1 MKKGL
6 WISIAGVV
14 AILGI
19 LFYKLSTPVVIVGVA
34 VNEEVAFSAPE
45 GAMLSVIKSYV
56 LWHNSSRGDSY
67 RLQVEVATFG
77 DDVAEAV
84 KELSRRG
91 AAVVVG
97 FPLSW
102 EAIAAAE
109 AAERLEIPVISPSAS
124 SSAMSGRDD
133 WFFRMITDADREV
146 KALARLM
153 SFLNL
158 EGPIVYRS
166 PYNDA
171 YVNSLLEDMRR
182 LSDSIPSGVVVYPE
196 MAGDSLS
203 GDGVVIIAEP
213 SRSYWIL
220 QDVLLH
226 YPPVPIFLSR
236 WSQVSDFR
244 YFFDI
249 VGAEFYFSSVYDP
262 TSIPEDDFLRFLLD
276 EREVDMGVFSR
287 YTVAA
292 MKYLSSVFD
301 ENPKARGEELR
312 SMLARPRTVD
322 GPGWTFKLNR
332 YGDVESEIRVY
343 RFKNGSVEEVI
354 LP

>member
-1 MKKGL
+1 
-6 WISIAGVV
+6 
-14 AILGI
+14 
-19 LFYKLSTPVVIVGVA
+19 
-34 VNEEVAFSAPE
+34 
-45 GAMLSVIKSYV
+45 
-56 LWHNSSRGDSY
+56 
-67 RLQVEVATFG
+67 
-77 DDVAEAV
+77 
-84 KELSRRG
+84 
-91 AAVVVG
+91 
-97 FPLSW
+97 
-102 EAIAAAE
+102 
-109 AAERLEIPVISPSAS
+109 
-124 SSAMSGRDD
+124 
-133 WFFRMITDADREV
+133 
-146 KALARLM
+146 M

-171 YVNSLLEDMRR
+171 YVNSLVEDMKR
-182 LSDSIPSGVVVYPE
+182 LSDSIPSGVVVYPD

-236 WSQVSDFR
+236 WSQVSDFQ

-249 VGAEFYFSSVYDP
+249 AGAEFYFSSVYDP

-276 EREVDMGVFSR
+276 EREVDMGIFSR

-292 MKYLSSVFD
+292 MTYLSSVFD
-301 ENPKARGEELR
+301 ENPRVRGEELR
-312 SMLARPRTVD
+312 SMLARPRSVK
-322 GPGWTFKLNR
+322 GPGWTFELNR
-332 YGDVESEIRVY
+332 YGDVETEIRVY
-343 RFKNGSVEEVI
+343 RFKDGSVEEVI